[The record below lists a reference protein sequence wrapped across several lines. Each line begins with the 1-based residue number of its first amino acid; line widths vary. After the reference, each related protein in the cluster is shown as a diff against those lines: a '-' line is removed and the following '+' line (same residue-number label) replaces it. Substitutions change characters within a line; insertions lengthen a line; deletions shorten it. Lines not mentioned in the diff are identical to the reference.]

1 MPYRRAGPGR
11 KATLGFATV
20 LFFILGV
27 AAPHAGAQETTDPG
41 THFWVNAG
49 GGIGTAGWAGTLG
62 AGIERSEWVGT
73 VRYLRAQWNS
83 NEGRGSMLRTFTDE
97 YALLLSRTV
106 RSGTSST
113 DLGVGLAYVS
123 RLEQG
128 VVRCGSD
135 CIFGRGM
142 RSTGSEGSGPSL
154 GLAFDATVRGS
165 KGGRFGIGFQ
175 LLGTVSQTGSHATAA
190 MVFDLGRLR

>member
-20 LFFILGV
+20 LILILGV
-27 AAPHAGAQETTDPG
+27 TVSHAEAQETAEPG
-41 THFWVNAG
+41 SHFWVNAG
-49 GGIGTAGWAGTLG
+49 GGIGTAGFAGTLG
-62 AGIERSEWVGT
+62 AGVERSEWVGT
-73 VRYLRAQWNS
+73 VRYLKAQWNS
-83 NEGRGSMLRTFTDE
+83 NEGRGSMLRTFTE
-97 YALLLSRTV
+97 EVALLLSRTV
-106 RSGTSST
+106 RSGTTST
-113 DLGVGLAYVS
+113 DLGLGLAYVS

-128 VVRCGSD
+128 FVRCGSD
-135 CIFGRGM
+135 CFYGDGM

-175 LLGTVSQTGSHATAA
+175 LLGTVSQTASHATAA
-190 MVFDLGRLR
+190 MVFDIGQLR

>member
-1 MPYRRAGPGR
+1 MPYRRASRR

-20 LFFILGV
+20 LILILGV
-27 AAPHAGAQETTDPG
+27 TASHAGAQETAEPRS
-41 THFWVNAG
+41 HFWVNAG

-73 VRYLRAQWNS
+73 VRYLKAQWNS
-83 NEGRGSMLRTFTDE
+83 DEDGGSMLRTFTEE

-135 CIFGRGM
+135 CIFGGM

-165 KGGRFGIGFQ
+165 NGGRFGIGFQ

-190 MVFDLGRLR
+190 MVLDVGRLR